1 MSFTATMA
9 NRGASLIPTRQQA
22 MHAMAGIWRLVGER
36 NLGLIAAG
44 VGFFAMLAIFPAVAA
59 IIAVWGF
66 MADPVVI
73 DVQMSELQRFLPT
86 DAYGLLNG
94 QVDALIAANE
104 STLGWATLISTAA
117 ALWSARAG
125 VAALIE
131 GVNAVHGTLNRNGFF
146 HVLASLGL
154 TFALIGVVIVALI
167 AVIVLPLILA
177 FVPLGGLAGFALW
190 VVKWGLALSMVSMGI
205 GLVYRYGLNVTGPR
219 PPLLSPG
226 LVMAVLLWALVSTGF
241 SFYLSNFGSYNRIYG
256 SIGAVIALLMWFYL
270 SAYVVMLGAALNAVL
285 GQKTAPQ

>member
-9 NRGASLIPTRQQA
+9 SRGATLIPTRQQA
-22 MHAMAGIWRLVGER
+22 MHAMSGIWRLVGER

-59 IIAVWGF
+59 LIAVWGF

-73 DVQMSELQRFLPT
+73 DVQMGDLRRFLPP
-86 DAYGLLNG
+86 DAYELLNG
-94 QVDALIAANE
+94 QVDALILANE
-104 STLGWATLISTAA
+104 STLGWTTLISTVA

-131 GVNAVHGTLNRNGFF
+131 GVNAVHGTPNRGGFWHMLF
-146 HVLASLGL
+146 SLVL
-154 TFALIGVVIVALI
+154 TVALVGVVIVALI
-167 AVIVLPLILA
+167 AVIVLPVVLT
-177 FVPLGGLAGFALW
+177 FVPLGGLAGVALW
-190 VVKWGLALSMVSMGI
+190 IVKWGLALGLVSIGI
-205 GLVYRYGLNVTGPR
+205 GIVYRYGLNRTGPR
-219 PPLLSPG
+219 PDLFSPG
-226 LVMAVLLWALVSTGF
+226 LVMAVILWALVSIGF
-241 SFYLSNFGSYNRIYG
+241 SQYLTNFGSYNRIYG

-285 GQKTAPQ
+285 EQKPPVQ